1 MRLSNCFYIT
11 RREFPRDE
19 ETLSAKLLI
28 KSGMIYK
35 NDKGIYTYLP
45 FGLKV
50 VENVKKI
57 IKEEFEKINAN
68 EVIMPTLV
76 PSKVFDDTERK

>member
-1 MRLSNCFYIT
+1 MRLSNTFFIT
-11 RREFPRDE
+11 RREFPKDE

-45 FGLKV
+45 FDFYNK
-50 VENVKKI
+50 
-57 IKEEFEKINAN
+57 NAK
-68 EVIMPTLV
+68 L
-76 PSKVFDDTERK
+76 